1 MSAQRI
7 QANRAIAVV
16 PSDTVN
22 IPFPNLVKQGS
33 ATSTSA
39 NLLVDATGDFV
50 NGGIK
55 IGDTILNITTNLYA
69 TVINVNSATN
79 IYVSDNIFTSGNA
92 YAIYQG
98 SNYGCV
104 LYVGT
109 AGDVVVETIGGD
121 IVTFSNVNSGQFLPI
136 QVDKVL
142 TSTTASNILALW

>member
-1 MSAQRI
+1 MSAQKI
-7 QANRAIAVV
+7 QANRAIVVV
-16 PSDTVN
+16 PSDTVD
-22 IPFPNLVKQGS
+22 IPYPNLVKQGS
-33 ATSTSA
+33 ATSTTA

-50 NGGIK
+50 VGGIK

-69 TVINVNSATN
+69 TVVNVNNATDLL
-79 IYVSDNIFTSGNA
+79 VSDNIFTSGDA

-98 SNYGCV
+98 ENYGSV

-109 AGDVVVETIGGD
+109 AGDVTVETIGGD
-121 IVTFSNVNSGQFLPI
+121 IVTFSNVNAGQFLPI